1 MVTDLMLGK
10 ALGRW
15 VVIGETERKVVKLME
30 IKGPRRRKRP
40 GKEGNRLRLRR
51 AELELPDAHHWALET
66 RSGAPENS
74 HGRHLIFSH
83 VYR

>member
-15 VVIGETERKVVKLME
+15 VIIGETERRVVKLME

-40 GKEGNRLRLRR
+40 GKEGNRL
-51 AELELPDAHHWALET
+51 ELPDAHHRALET